1 MKGKPDRQT
10 PGLFFIAVL
19 HLISSCHPGQDESF
33 HTQPMFTPVATE
45 HSGIDFVNSI
55 RENERQNFLTYPYFY
70 NGGGVAIGDVNNDGL
85 PDLYFTGNMEGDRLY
100 LNRGNL
106 QFTDVTLKAG
116 ITKQNLWTTGV
127 TMADVNNDGFLDIYV
142 CRSGD
147 KGFRH
152 NLLYINQG
160 NSQEVSFSEEAREWG
175 VNDNGYATQ
184 ATFFDYDLDG
194 DLDMYLVNHSN
205 KFNFN
210 QEDIFKAKFTPEPE
224 EADQLYRNDSPPG
237 DKGGGIFTNVSKEA
251 GIQRFAFGL
260 SATVGDINGDGYPDI
275 YAASDFFEPDFL
287 YLNQQDGPDGNPT
300 FKENLQES
308 MAHISFSSMG
318 SDVADYNN
326 DGLLDIV
333 VADMRAADHYRF
345 QANMAGMSRN
355 KFARMVKEK
364 YHYQYMQNTLQ
375 LNRGLNAQGLPL
387 FSEVGELAGISSTD
401 WSWSALLFD
410 MDNDGWKDLFIS
422 NGIRRDI
429 QNKDA
434 WRTINNHLHRREKK
448 TFMEMQ
454 AYFPEVKLQNYAFHN
469 NQQLG
474 FTDVSA
480 TAGIDFKGF
489 SNGAAYADLDNDG
502 DLDLVLNNLD
512 DPAMIYENLANQHYL
527 QIRLRG
533 REDNHFGLGA
543 KVHIYYGD
551 QQQFQELTTTR
562 GFQSSVPPVL
572 HFGLGNYENIDKVI
586 ITWPNGTSQELLDVK
601 ADQQIL
607 IDQKD
612 AQPSTETATSSS
624 PWLQPTQTFQ
634 HVHQE
639 GLYDDFSREP
649 LLPYKLSSNGPCFAI
664 GDVNGDQLDDFYAG
678 SGKGYPGTLYIQQTN
693 GTFEK
698 QQESFWEKDRNY
710 EDTDA
715 VFFDADQDGDMDL
728 YIVSGS
734 NEFEPNSPWLQDR
747 LYINYGN
754 GYFTKAELPDIR
766 ISGSCVAPADV
777 DQDGDLDVFVGGK
790 LVPGQYPLAPPSYL
804 LMNENGT
811 FTPQAINMPG
821 MVKDAVWADIDYDQ
835 DEDLLVVGEW
845 MPISIFEN
853 QNGELVANVN
863 YTVQQVNGI
872 DTLSTDLRTTSGWW
886 NCITPADL
894 DRDGDLDFILG
905 NAGLNTRF
913 STNPKEPLE
922 IYAKDFDETG
932 SLDAIMGYVHKGQL
946 YPVVG
951 KDKLLNQLPS
961 WQQKF
966 PDYETYAQ
974 TTIAQ
979 LLAEENPEDVLH
991 LQAAQWA
998 SCALYNEG
1006 NGTFTLQ
1013 ELPIEAQL
1021 SAIKGVVATD
1031 INQDGHTDLIMAG
1044 NHYDWE
1050 VETARNDAGLG
1061 LCLLGNGKRE
1071 FQPLSLQKSGF
1082 IAAGDVRALEK
1093 ITLIDSTTLLMVGS
1107 NRDTTQCFLLPS
1119 VADSLVSLLG
1129 GNP

>member
-1 MKGKPDRQT
+1 MKST
-10 PGLFFIAVL
+10 SFLIAVL
-19 HLISSCHPGQDESF
+19 FLISSCQNRQDESF
-33 HTQPMFTPVATE
+33 HAQPVFAPVTAE

-55 RENERQNFLTYPYFY
+55 RENERQNFLTYPYYY

-100 LNRGNL
+100 LNNGNL
-106 QFTDVTLKAG
+106 QFTDITLKAG

-147 KGFRH
+147 RGFRH

-160 NSQEVSFSEEAREWG
+160 NTQEVSFSEEAREWG
-175 VNDNGYATQ
+175 LNDNGYATQ

-194 DLDMYLVNHSN
+194 DLDMYLVNHST

-224 EADQLYRNDSPPG
+224 EADQLYRNEG
-237 DKGGGIFTNVSKEA
+237 EHFTNVSKEA

-260 SATVGDINGDGYPDI
+260 SATVGDVNGDGYPDI

-287 YLNQQDGPDGNPT
+287 YLNQQDGT

-355 KFARMVKEK
+355 KFARMVQEK

-375 LNRGLNAQGLPL
+375 LNRGTPPLASPPEGGPRGVL

-454 AYFPEVKLQNYAFHN
+454 GYFPEVKLQNYTFHN
-469 NQQLG
+469 NHQLG

-502 DLDLVLNNLD
+502 DLDLVINNLD
-512 DPAMIYENLANQHYL
+512 DPAMIYENLSDQHYL

-533 REDNHFGLGA
+533 REDNHFGLGT
-543 KVHIYYGD
+543 KVSIYHGD

-562 GFQSSVPPVL
+562 GFQSSIAPVL
-572 HFGLGNYENIDKVI
+572 HFGLGSHENVDKI
-586 ITWPNGTSQELLDVK
+586 TITWPNGTSQELLNVR

-612 AQPSTETATSSS
+612 AQPSTKTAIPSSL
-624 PWLQPTQTFQ
+624 LQPTQPFQ
-634 HVHQE
+634 HVHRE

-678 SGKGYPGTLYIQQTN
+678 NGKGYPGALHVQQAD

-715 VFFDADQDGDMDL
+715 AFFDADQDGDMDL
-728 YIVSGS
+728 YVVSGS

-747 LYINYGN
+747 LYMNDGKGN
-754 GYFTKAELPDIR
+754 FTKDELPDMP

-777 DQDGDLDVFVGGK
+777 DEDGDIDLFVGGK
-790 LVPGQYPLAPPSYL
+790 LIPGQYPLSPPSYL
-804 LMNENGT
+804 FMNENGT
-811 FTPQAINMPG
+811 FTAQVLDIPG

-835 DEDLLVVGEW
+835 DKDLLVVGEW

-853 QNGELVANVN
+853 QNGTLVPNANF
-863 YTVQQVNGI
+863 TVQQINES
-872 DTLSTDLRTTSGWW
+872 DTLSTDLRATSGWW
-886 NCITPADL
+886 NCITASDL
-894 DRDGDLDFILG
+894 DQDGDLDFVLG

-913 STNPKEPLE
+913 STHAGAPLE
-922 IYAKDFDETG
+922 IYAKDFDQTG
-932 SLDAIMGYVHKGQL
+932 SLDAIMGYAHKGQV

-951 KDKLLNQLPS
+951 KDKLLSQLPS

-966 PDYETYAQ
+966 PDYDTYAQ
-974 TTIAQ
+974 TTITQ
-979 LLAEENPEDVLH
+979 LLAGENPDDMLH
-991 LQAAQWA
+991 LQAAQWT
-998 SCALYNEG
+998 SCILYNEG

-1013 ELPIEAQL
+1013 VLPVEAQL
-1021 SAIKGVVATD
+1021 SAINGVVATD

-1044 NHYDWE
+1044 NHYGWE

-1061 LCLLGNGKRE
+1061 LCLLGNGNRE

-1093 ITLIDSTTLLMVGS
+1093 LNLVDGTTLLMVGS
-1107 NRDTTQCFLLPS
+1107 NRDTTQCFLLPV

-1129 GNP
+1129 E